1 MDKHLQKTQY
11 GFRRN
16 RGTADAI
23 QLVRRIA
30 EYGEK
35 TTNPLIMVLLDWE
48 KAFDKVDR
56 EGLIL
61 AMDRLGVDDKL
72 IRIVKIGRA
81 SCRERV

>member
-11 GFRRN
+11 GFRRR

-48 KAFDKVDR
+48 KHSDKVDR
-56 EGLIL
+56 EGLTL
-61 AMDRLGVDDKL
+61 ALDSG
-72 IRIVKIGRA
+72 
-81 SCRERV
+81 